1 MRSKIA
7 STFSNKQSR
16 NFWSVIRSLNESR
29 GKTNHVPIVDGV
41 TGVNDIV
48 NLFASKLNS
57 RLNTHPGIS
66 ANAFHSFDSSLFASQ
81 LSEVNVSVNDVLST
95 LESLKPG
102 KTDSD
107 RVSSNHLKFAI
118 PVMLSLLFFLYCHSP
133 TWIYA

>member
-1 MRSKIA
+1 M
-7 STFSNKQSR
+7 
-16 NFWSVIRSLNESR
+16 
-29 GKTNHVPIVDGV
+29 
-41 TGVNDIV
+41 NDIA

-81 LSEVNVSVNDVLST
+81 LSEVNVSVDDVLSA

-118 PVMLSLLFFLYCHSP
+118 RFIAESVASFFTAILRHGYM
-133 TWIYA
+133 